1 MNISEFVSKQNTT
14 IDTVKYYIKLGLLTP
29 EKKNN
34 WYSFSLK
41 EVTDFQNIVYLKSL
55 GLSLELIK
63 KIKDSHEYNCG
74 TITQWE
80 NNLAIIN
87 REIENIKKEQDK
99 LTLQEKLLLKIQD
112 QLNEKIKGAYK

>member
-63 KIKDSHEYNCG
+63 KIKESFAPFDN
-74 TITQWE
+74 
-80 NNLAIIN
+80 
-87 REIENIKKEQDK
+87 
-99 LTLQEKLLLKIQD
+99 
-112 QLNEKIKGAYK
+112 